1 MDKCPHFDLMNPDTY
16 IGGAP
21 REIYRELR
29 QNYPVYR
36 DEKPDQ
42 GMPYW
47 AITKQKDLDFVG
59 KHPELFS
66 SWQMTHSLRDLEGR
80 QLAQTRLQMISMD
93 PPNHIKYRR
102 IVRQVFGPKMMD
114 SYTKRFQEI
123 AHNTV
128 MKAIADGECD
138 FVEDIARDLP
148 LIAICE
154 LMGVPIEDRGMFFE
168 WTNIALGADDPDLS
182 CGPEDVK
189 AAVAAIHDY
198 ARKLIREHKQNA
210 KEGIVGTLLEFNKDG
225 EKLTDDE
232 FCSFFLLLLVA
243 GNETTRNVTSH
254 AMRLFI
260 EYPVQYQKLLDDHSL
275 LEHAIEEVLRY
286 NPAVIA
292 LRRTATRDVE
302 VGGQLIKKG
311 DKVVMYFQAAS
322 NDEDVFE
329 NPDLFDITR
338 PLREDVRNGHRAF
351 GIGEHFCLGSHLA
364 RLELKIILMEVIKH
378 VRNPRLNGK
387 TNWLR
392 SFLINGIKSM
402 PIKFDVA

>member
-1 MDKCPHFDLMNPDTY
+1 MNQCPHFDLMNADIY
-16 IGGAP
+16 VGGAP

-36 DEKPDQ
+36 DENPDQ

-66 SWQMTHSLRDLEGR
+66 SWQMTHGLRDLSGQ
-80 QLAQTRLQMISMD
+80 QLDQTRLQLISMD
-93 PPNHIKYRR
+93 PPEHIKYRR
-102 IVRQVFGPKMMD
+102 IVRKVFVPKMMD
-114 SYTKRFQEI
+114 AYTKRFEEI
-123 AHNTV
+123 ARATV
-128 MKAIADGECD
+128 EKAMVGGECD
-138 FVEDIARDLP
+138 FVEDIACDLP

-154 LMGVPIEDRGMFFE
+154 LMGVPVKDRGLFFE
-168 WTNIALGADDPDLS
+168 WTNMALGSDDPELT
-182 CGPEDVK
+182 CGPEDAK

-198 ARKLIREHKQNA
+198 ARKLIQEHKKNP
-210 KEGIVGTLLEFNKDG
+210 KGGIVGTLLEFNEDG
-225 EKLTDDE
+225 EKLTEEE

-260 EYPVQYQKLLDDHSL
+260 EYPDQYQKLIDDPSL

-292 LRRTATRDVE
+292 LRRTATQDVE

-322 NDEDVFE
+322 NDEDVFD

-338 PLREDVRNGHRAF
+338 GLREDVRNGHRAF

-364 RLELKIILMEVIKH
+364 RLELKIILTEVLKH
-378 VRNPRLNGK
+378 IRKPRLNGEV
-387 TNWLR
+387 NWLR

-402 PIKFDVA
+402 PIKFDVV